1 MDDFVLSNLN
11 ESRNEWCSRL
21 VAILTPLIMEGVRSI
36 FAESWK
42 LSMETNELEK
52 YLMTFQNFL
61 CRVPK
66 WNSNIIEDEKK
77 RIVEKS
83 GCGYLED
90 LITCV
95 HIIQLKV
102 LTCVRVGTRQKK
114 IDISIPKL
122 NDFIHKVYIT
132 VASKVYRNAYLFDK
146 YATAIVQQRNSRE
159 FEVIVEECILR
170 TIRDSIPTE
179 TIVRAYL
186 DVSIEQE
193 EEEVISGGANA
204 TEGGAN
210 ANEGSGATEDATATE
225 GSGSTDGAGK
235 EVSTKTEDSA
245 EPPSVVPSITNI
257 DDKPVITKLSF
268 NDIDQA
274 LNDDGRVEEIVAPKT
289 DERLDDISTMRY
301 NQRRAEEEDDD
312 DDRIKISDDV
322 DLDLGAMDLNPMFG
336 GVAASGGENIDL
348 GIEEFA

>member
-1 MDDFVLSNLN
+1 MLSNLN
-11 ESRNEWCSRL
+11 GSRNEWCSRL

-66 WNSNIIEDEKK
+66 WNTNIIEDEKK

-186 DVSIEQE
+186 DVSVEQE
-193 EEEVISGGANA
+193 EEEVISA
-204 TEGGAN
+204 TEGAGADTN
-210 ANEGSGATEDATATE
+210 EGTGADANESAGTE
-225 GSGSTDGAGK
+225 GSGSVKDAA
-235 EVSTKTEDSA
+235 STKTEDST

-274 LNDDGRVEEIVAPKT
+274 LNDDGRIEEIIAPKT
-289 DERLDDISTMRY
+289 DDRLDDISTMWY
-301 NQRRAEEEDDD
+301 NQRRTEEEDDD
-312 DDRIKISDDV
+312 DERIKINDDI
-322 DLDLGAMDLNPMFG
+322 DLDLDAMDLNPMFS
-336 GVAASGGENIDL
+336 GVAASGGGSNIDL

>member
-21 VAILTPLIMEGVRSI
+21 VAILTPLVMEGVRSI

-83 GCGYLED
+83 GCNYLED

-122 NDFIHKVYIT
+122 NDFIHKVYIN

-146 YATAIVQQRNSRE
+146 HATAIVQQRNARE
-159 FEVIVEECILR
+159 FEVIVEESILR

-186 DVSIEQE
+186 DVSVEQE
-193 EEEVISGGANA
+193 EEEVVGGETAN
-204 TEGGAN
+204 TPE
-210 ANEGSGATEDATATE
+210 EKREE
-225 GSGSTDGAGK
+225 IIEEK
-235 EVSTKTEDSA
+235 REEV
-245 EPPSVVPSITNI
+245 EPEIPSVVPSITNI

-274 LNDDGRVEEIVAPKT
+274 LGDDGRIEERGAPKT
-289 DERLDDISTMRY
+289 IERLEDISTMRY
-301 NQRRAEEEDDD
+301 NQRREEEEDDD
-312 DDRIKISDDV
+312 DDRIKISDDNI
-322 DLDLGAMDLNPMFG
+322 DLDLGAMDLDNLLGPEE
-336 GVAASGGENIDL
+336 SIDL
-348 GIEEFA
+348 GIQEL

>member
-193 EEEVISGGANA
+193 EEEVISASA
-204 TEGGAN
+204 TEGVAAEGA
-210 ANEGSGATEDATATE
+210 ATD
-225 GSGSTDGAGK
+225 GSGSTDGADK

-274 LNDDGRVEEIVAPKT
+274 LNNDGRVEEIVAPKT

-322 DLDLGAMDLNPMFG
+322 DLDLGAMDLNPMFSGAAAAG
-336 GVAASGGENIDL
+336 GGSDNIDL

>member
-1 MDDFVLSNLN
+1 MLSNLN

-36 FAESWK
+36 FTESWK

-77 RIVEKS
+77 RIIEKS

-146 YATAIVQQRNSRE
+146 YASAIVQQRNNRE

-179 TIVRAYL
+179 MIVRAYL
-186 DVSIEQE
+186 DVSVEQE
-193 EEEVISGGANA
+193 EEEVIRAA
-204 TEGGAN
+204 
-210 ANEGSGATEDATATE
+210 EGSGDNTD
-225 GSGSTDGAGK
+225 GSTDIVASTNNTAS
-235 EVSTKTEDSA
+235 VSTKDDENPLSM
-245 EPPSVVPSITNI
+245 VPSITNI

-274 LNDDGRVEEIVAPKT
+274 PNDDGQVEEIIAPKT
-289 DERLDDISTMRY
+289 DNRLDDISTMRY
-301 NQRRAEEEDDD
+301 NQRRAEEDEDDN
-312 DDRIKISDDV
+312 DRIQISDDV
-322 DLDLGAMDLNPMFG
+322 DLDLGAMDLNTMIDG
-336 GVAASGGENIDL
+336 AVAASGGDNIDL
-348 GIEEFA
+348 GIEDFA

>member
-1 MDDFVLSNLN
+1 VLSNLN

-146 YATAIVQQRNSRE
+146 YATAIVQQRNHRE

-193 EEEVISGGANA
+193 EEEVINGGA
-204 TEGGAN
+204 TEGAGA
-210 ANEGSGATEDATATE
+210 ATE
-225 GSGSTDGAGK
+225 GATDK
-235 EVSTKTEDSA
+235 EVSTNDTASTKTEDT

-336 GVAASGGENIDL
+336 GAAASGGGDNIDL
-348 GIEEFA
+348 GIEDFA

>member
-21 VAILTPLIMEGVRSI
+21 VTILTPLIMEGVRSI

-66 WNSNIIEDEKK
+66 WNSNIIDDEKK

-83 GCGYLED
+83 GCNYLED

-102 LTCVRVGTRQKK
+102 LTCVRVGARQKK

-122 NDFIHKVYIT
+122 NDFIHKVYIN

-146 YATAIVQQRNSRE
+146 HATAIVQQRNARE

-186 DVSIEQE
+186 DVSVEQE
-193 EEEVISGGANA
+193 EEEVIGGDIAS
-204 TEGGAN
+204 
-210 ANEGSGATEDATATE
+210 NEENVEAKEE
-225 GSGSTDGAGK
+225 AG
-235 EVSTKTEDSA
+235 TKQEEIPTIIE
-245 EPPSVVPSITNI
+245 ENPIPSVVPSITNI
-257 DDKPVITKLSF
+257 DEKPVITKLTF

-274 LNDDGRVEEIVAPKT
+274 LGDDGRVEEISAPKT
-289 DERLDDISTMRY
+289 IERLEDISTMRY
-301 NQRRAEEEDDD
+301 NQRREEEEDDD
-312 DDRIKISDDV
+312 NDRIKISEENI
-322 DLDLGAMDLNPMFG
+322 DLDLGAMDLDSLLGP
-336 GVAASGGENIDL
+336 EEPIDL
-348 GIEEFA
+348 GIQEL

>member
-21 VAILTPLIMEGVRSI
+21 VTILTPLIMEGVRSI

-83 GCGYLED
+83 GCNYLED

-102 LTCVRVGTRQKK
+102 LTCVRVGARQKK

-122 NDFIHKVYIT
+122 NDFIHKVYIN
-132 VASKVYRNAYLFDK
+132 VASKVYRNAYMFDK
-146 YATAIVQQRNSRE
+146 HATAIVQQRNARE

-186 DVSIEQE
+186 DVSVEQE
-193 EEEVISGGANA
+193 EEEVIGG
-204 TEGGAN
+204 
-210 ANEGSGATEDATATE
+210 DATSNE
-225 GSGSTDGAGK
+225 NDSGSDALETKD
-235 EVSTKTEDSA
+235 EVATKIE
-245 EPPSVVPSITNI
+245 ENPIPSVVPSITNI
-257 DDKPVITKLSF
+257 DEKPVITKLSF

-274 LNDDGRVEEIVAPKT
+274 LNDDGRVEEISAPKT
-289 DERLDDISTMRY
+289 IERLEDISTMRY
-301 NQRRAEEEDDD
+301 NQRREEEEDDD
-312 DDRIKISDDV
+312 DNDRIKISDDNI
-322 DLDLGAMDLNPMFG
+322 DLDLGAMDLDSLLGPEE
-336 GVAASGGENIDL
+336 SIDL
-348 GIEEFA
+348 GIQEL

>member
-1 MDDFVLSNLN
+1 MLSNLN

-193 EEEVISGGANA
+193 EEEVISGGADANEGGANEGGSGASA
-204 TEGGAN
+204 TEGGST
-210 ANEGSGATEDATATE
+210 GGADKAA
-225 GSGSTDGAGK
+225 
-235 EVSTKTEDSA
+235 STKIEDST

-336 GVAASGGENIDL
+336 GAAAAGGGDNIDL